1 MDDGGYYAFDDHG
14 HASVSQRASR
24 FPASSQF
31 RQPRQTV
38 PTHDQFRFTQH
49 GYDDVEDHG
58 DEGIE
63 FDSFGMWTRPFATF
77 KLSDP
82 DGR

>member
-1 MDDGGYYAFDDHG
+1 MDDGAYHAFDDQG

-31 RQPRQTV
+31 RQPQRTV
-38 PTHDQFRFTQH
+38 PTRDQFRFTQR
-49 GYDDVEDHG
+49 GYDDVEDDG

-63 FDSFGMWTRPFATF
+63 FDSFGMWDLTF
-77 KLSDP
+77 CTLQVI
-82 DGR
+82 